1 MDLILPLSISLMV
14 VSLQVLEI
22 LNKHSDVLGDEVGL
36 LVISVMDD
44 VVDRLCQVK
53 VDGTVVL
60 GKEKVMG

>member
-1 MDLILPLSISLMV
+1 MDLILPLTVLLMI

-22 LNKHSDVLGDEVGL
+22 LDEHSDVLCYEVGL

-44 VVDRLCQVK
+44 VVDRLREVK
-53 VDGTVVL
+53 IDGAVVF

>member
-1 MDLILPLSISLMV
+1 MDLILPLTVLLMI

-22 LNKHSDVLGDEVGL
+22 LDEHSDVLCYEVGL

-44 VVDRLCQVK
+44 VVDRLREVK
-53 VDGTVVL
+53 IDGAVVL

>member
-1 MDLILPLSISLMV
+1 MDLILPLTILLMI

-22 LNKHSDVLGDEVGL
+22 LDEHSDVLCYEVGL

-44 VVDRLCQVK
+44 VVDRLREVK
-53 VDGTVVL
+53 IDGAVVL

>member
-1 MDLILPLSISLMV
+1 MDLILPLTVLLMI

-22 LNKHSDVLGDEVGL
+22 LDEHSDVLRYEVGL

-44 VVDRLCQVK
+44 VVDRLREVK
-53 VDGTVVL
+53 IDGAVVL

>member
-1 MDLILPLSISLMV
+1 MDLILPLTVLLMV

-22 LNKHSDVLGDEVGL
+22 LDEHSDVLCYEVGL

-44 VVDRLCQVK
+44 VVDRLREVK
-53 VDGTVVL
+53 IDGAVVL